1 MDLDDTRKAGRQ
13 LLEPLVKLLAR
24 LGVSPSAVTVS
35 GLVMAAV
42 AAGFIWTGLYWQG
55 ALILYLGSIL
65 DAVDGGLARELGRE
79 SRAGAVL
86 DSTLDRIGELFVLAA
101 ILTGTAGTEHEIL
114 LYLVPAALGGSFMV
128 SYVRARAEGVGIE
141 CSVGVFTRTERL
153 VLIITGLV
161 LAGILAAGSSVLV
174 WMLVLVSGG
183 TWLTVAQR
191 LWVVT
196 RNGRNSRPESQIPP
210 GEDMNV

>member
-1 MDLDDTRKAGRQ
+1 LGFDNTRKAGRQ

-24 LGVSPSAVTVS
+24 LGVSPAAVTVS
-35 GLVMAAV
+35 GLVMAGI
-42 AAGFIWTGLYWQG
+42 AAGFIWNGLYWQG
-55 ALILYLGSIL
+55 GLLLYLGSIL

-86 DSTLDRIGELFVLAA
+86 DSTLDRIGELFVLVA
-101 ILTGTAGTEHEIL
+101 ILTGTAGTEHKVL

-161 LAGILAAGSSVLV
+161 LAGVLAAGSSVLV
-174 WMLVLVSGG
+174 WMLAVVSGG

-196 RNGRNSRPESQIPP
+196 KNGRNSRLEQ
-210 GEDMNV
+210 

>member
-1 MDLDDTRKAGRQ
+1 LGLDNTRKAGRQ

-24 LGVSPSAVTVS
+24 LLGVSPAAVTVS
-35 GLVMAAV
+35 GLVMAGIAS
-42 AAGFIWTGLYWQG
+42 GFIWNGLYWQG
-55 ALILYLGSIL
+55 ALLLYLGSIL

-86 DSTLDRIGELFVLAA
+86 DSTLDRIGELLVLAA
-101 ILTGTAGTEHEIL
+101 ILTGTAGTEHKVL

-161 LAGILAAGSSVLV
+161 LAGVLAAGSSVLV
-174 WMLVLVSGG
+174 WMLALVSGG

-196 RNGRNSRPESQIPP
+196 RNGRNSRPEP
-210 GEDMNV
+210 

>member
-1 MDLDDTRKAGRQ
+1 MGLDSIRKAGRQ

-24 LGVSPSAVTVS
+24 LGVSPAAVTVS
-35 GLVMAAV
+35 GLVMAGI
-42 AAGFIWTGLYWQG
+42 AAGFIWNGLYWQG
-55 ALILYLGSIL
+55 ALLLYLGSIL

-101 ILTGTAGTEHEIL
+101 ILTGTAGTEHKVL

-128 SYVRARAEGVGIE
+128 SYVRARAEGVGID

-161 LAGILAAGSSVLV
+161 LAGVLAAGSSVLV
-174 WMLVLVSGG
+174 WMLAVVSGG
-183 TWLTVAQR
+183 TWLTFAQR

-196 RNGRNSRPESQIPP
+196 RNGRNSRPES
-210 GEDMNV
+210 

>member
-1 MDLDDTRKAGRQ
+1 MGLDNTRKAGRQ

-24 LGVSPSAVTVS
+24 LGVSPAAVTVS
-35 GLVMAAV
+35 GLVMACIAS
-42 AAGFIWTGLYWQG
+42 GFIWNGLYWQG
-55 ALILYLGSIL
+55 ALLLYLGSIL

-86 DSTLDRIGELFVLAA
+86 DSTLDRIGELLVLAA
-101 ILTGTAGTEHEIL
+101 ILTGTAGTEHKVL

-174 WMLVLVSGG
+174 WMLAVVSGG

-196 RNGRNSRPESQIPP
+196 RNGRNSRPEP
-210 GEDMNV
+210 

>member
-1 MDLDDTRKAGRQ
+1 LGLDNTRKAGRQ

-24 LGVSPSAVTVS
+24 LGVSPAAVTVS
-35 GLVMAAV
+35 GLVMAGIAS
-42 AAGFIWTGLYWQG
+42 GFIWNGLYWQG
-55 ALILYLGSIL
+55 ALLLYLGSIL

-86 DSTLDRIGELFVLAA
+86 DSTLDRIGELLVLAA
-101 ILTGTAGTEHEIL
+101 ILTGTAGTEHKVL

-161 LAGILAAGSSVLV
+161 LAGVLAAGSSVLV
-174 WMLVLVSGG
+174 WMLALVSGG

-196 RNGRNSRPESQIPP
+196 RNGRNSRPEP
-210 GEDMNV
+210 

>member
-1 MDLDDTRKAGRQ
+1 MDLDNTRKAGRQ

-24 LGVSPSAVTVS
+24 LGVSPAAVTVS
-35 GLVMAAV
+35 GLVMAGI
-42 AAGFIWTGLYWQG
+42 AAGFIWNGLYWQG
-55 ALILYLGSIL
+55 ALLLYLGSIL

-101 ILTGTAGTEHEIL
+101 ILTGTAGTEHKVL

-161 LAGILAAGSSVLV
+161 LAGVLAAGSSVLV
-174 WMLVLVSGG
+174 WMLAVVSGG

-196 RNGRNSRPESQIPP
+196 RNGRSSRPES
-210 GEDMNV
+210 

>member
-1 MDLDDTRKAGRQ
+1 LDLDNTRKAGRQ

-24 LGVSPSAVTVS
+24 LGVSPAAVTVS
-35 GLVMAAV
+35 GLVMAGI
-42 AAGFIWTGLYWQG
+42 AAGFIWNGLYWQG
-55 ALILYLGSIL
+55 ALLLYLGSIL

-101 ILTGTAGTEHEIL
+101 ILTGTAGTEHKVL

-161 LAGILAAGSSVLV
+161 LAGVLAAGSSVLV
-174 WMLVLVSGG
+174 WMLAVVSGG

-196 RNGRNSRPESQIPP
+196 RNGRSSRPES
-210 GEDMNV
+210 